1 MDFLRQL
8 FSSGDFMPHGYCYL
22 WNPGLVWLHVIS
34 DSLIAVA
41 YFTIP
46 FMLLWL
52 VRKRRDLPFNWMIV
66 MFGVFIVACGATH
79 IMEIWN
85 LWHAEYWLAGVV
97 KAITAAASVG
107 TAILLA
113 QLVPRAAKLPD
124 VNQWIQANA
133 ALESE
138 VHERR
143 ELEIDL
149 RISEARYREHAE
161 LLDLTHDAIFVRNLK
176 SEIIYW
182 NRAAELLY
190 GWTAE
195 ETRGKISHDLLQ
207 TVFPQSA
214 FNLDAEIL
222 EKGFWEG
229 ELTHTRRDGSKAI
242 VSSRQALRTDADGKP
257 LSILESNRD
266 VTQRKQEEDKFRKL
280 LESAPDAIV
289 IVDSSGKIQLIN
301 AQTEKLFGYSR
312 EELVG
317 MPVEVLVPQRFHGQH
332 AGHRQV
338 YAHSP
343 KPRSMG
349 AGLELYG
356 HRKDGSEFPVEIS
369 LSPLETAGGILISS
383 AIRDITERKH
393 AESMFRNLLESAP
406 DAMVIVDHSG
416 HIVLTNAQ
424 TEKLFGYPRAEL
436 LGQPI
441 ELLVPERFRGNH
453 PAHRNGFFHSPRPR
467 AMGAGLDLYGRRKDG
482 SEFPVEISLS
492 PLETPDDVLICSAI
506 RDVTQ
511 RKELAENIR
520 QQELRFRLLI
530 DAVKDY
536 AIVSLDHM
544 GVITTWNS
552 GAERLKGY
560 AAEEIVGQHV
570 SLLYPPE
577 NLADGK
583 LEEELR
589 EAEVSGH
596 VEDQGWRVRKDGSR
610 FWAEAVTTALRDPGG
625 KLVGYVKI
633 DKDITA
639 RRETEEQI
647 QKLNTEL
654 NQRVF
659 ELGTA
664 NKELESFSY
673 SVSHD
678 LRAPLRHVDGF
689 TRILKEEYSQG
700 IPADGVKYL
709 DRILAA
715 ANHMGHLVDDL
726 LSLAR
731 IGRQEMKREKADM
744 GELVKQAIAG
754 IPPEPVERD
763 IEWRI
768 EPLPELYCDPGL
780 IRLVL
785 TNLLSNAAKF
795 TRKQPVAIIEVGSGS
810 INNLPTIFVRDN
822 GVGFDPRY
830 ADKLFGVFQRLHRQ
844 EDFEG
849 TGVGLATVQRIV
861 RRHGGEIW
869 AQSKPG
875 CGAEFSF
882 TLGPESRLLVK
893 SSNLEVKHA

>member
-1 MDFLRQL
+1 M
-8 FSSGDFMPHGYCYL
+8 
-22 WNPGLVWLHVIS
+22 
-34 DSLIAVA
+34 
-41 YFTIP
+41 
-46 FMLLWL
+46 
-52 VRKRRDLPFNWMIV
+52 
-66 MFGVFIVACGATH
+66 
-79 IMEIWN
+79 
-85 LWHAEYWLAGVV
+85 
-97 KAITAAASVG
+97 
-107 TAILLA
+107 
-113 QLVPRAAKLPD
+113 
-124 VNQWIQANA
+124 
-133 ALESE
+133 
-138 VHERR
+138 
-143 ELEIDL
+143 
-149 RISEARYREHAE
+149 
-161 LLDLTHDAIFVRNLK
+161 
-176 SEIIYW
+176 
-182 NRAAELLY
+182 
-190 GWTAE
+190 
-195 ETRGKISHDLLQ
+195 
-207 TVFPQSA
+207 
-214 FNLDAEIL
+214 
-222 EKGFWEG
+222 
-229 ELTHTRRDGSKAI
+229 
-242 VSSRQALRTDADGKP
+242 
-257 LSILESNRD
+257 
-266 VTQRKQEEDKFRKL
+266 
-280 LESAPDAIV
+280 
-289 IVDSSGKIQLIN
+289 
-301 AQTEKLFGYSR
+301 
-312 EELVG
+312 
-317 MPVEVLVPQRFHGQH
+317 
-332 AGHRQV
+332 
-338 YAHSP
+338 
-343 KPRSMG
+343 
-349 AGLELYG
+349 
-356 HRKDGSEFPVEIS
+356 
-369 LSPLETAGGILISS
+369 
-383 AIRDITERKH
+383 
-393 AESMFRNLLESAP
+393 
-406 DAMVIVDHSG
+406 
-416 HIVLTNAQ
+416 
-424 TEKLFGYPRAEL
+424 
-436 LGQPI
+436 
-441 ELLVPERFRGNH
+441 
-453 PAHRNGFFHSPRPR
+453 
-467 AMGAGLDLYGRRKDG
+467 
-482 SEFPVEISLS
+482 
-492 PLETPDDVLICSAI
+492 
-506 RDVTQ
+506 
-511 RKELAENIR
+511 
-520 QQELRFRLLI
+520 
-530 DAVKDY
+530 KDY

-552 GAERLKGY
+552 GAQRLKGY